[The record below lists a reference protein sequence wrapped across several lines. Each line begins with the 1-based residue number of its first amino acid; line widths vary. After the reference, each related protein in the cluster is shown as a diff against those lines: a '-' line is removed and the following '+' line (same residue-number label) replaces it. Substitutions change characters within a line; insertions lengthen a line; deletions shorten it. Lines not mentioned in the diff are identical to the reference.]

1 VLLATTPFRM
11 PWREQ
16 VFLSW
21 SGLRGAVPIVF
32 ALYPLT
38 EGMADAER
46 LVDVVFVLVVLLTLL
61 QGGTLS
67 ALARRLGLDRPEQG
81 TEIEVDAAPL
91 ADIGADLLQ
100 VRVPPSSLLHGV
112 YLAELRLPVGATV
125 SLVVRE
131 GAGFTPQGTTRL
143 QEGDQL
149 LVVTT
154 AGGRAATERRIRA
167 VHRAGRLARWKGE
180 TGD

>member
-1 VLLATTPFRM
+1 
-11 PWREQ
+11 
-16 VFLSW
+16 
-21 SGLRGAVPIVF
+21 
-32 ALYPLT
+32 
-38 EGMADAER
+38 
-46 LVDVVFVLVVLLTLL
+46 
-61 QGGTLS
+61 
-67 ALARRLGLDRPEQG
+67 
-81 TEIEVDAAPL
+81 
-91 ADIGADLLQ
+91 
-100 VRVPPSSLLHGV
+100 
-112 YLAELRLPVGATV
+112 
-125 SLVVRE
+125 VRE